1 MTSRP
6 FSLQWASLTAIGL
19 LLAAC
24 SDAPKP
30 VASPVAVFTTTVGQ
44 DAGAQART
52 FTAVVR
58 ARIEADIGFRAPGKV
73 VERLVDV
80 GDKVQS
86 GQPIA
91 RLDTADYKLALQ
103 AALDQAQAAAIDAR
117 QSAAD
122 ETRFRRLLTDGS
134 VSVAD
139 HERQK
144 ARADAAA
151 ARLDQ
156 AQRQVELTRNR
167 ESYATLVAPFAGVVT
182 GLRVEHGQVVA
193 EGQPVVSLAR
203 EGEREVV
210 TDLPEDLLPT
220 VRQLAARA
228 LPWGNAKS
236 AIALQVREVS
246 PVANP
251 QGRTYRVRYAA
262 APGSQAQMAAL
273 PLGSTMQLMLSAARS
288 ATQATALPV
297 TALIKASGTAGVWTL
312 GPSGSKVVFAPVQV
326 VAHDE
331 AHVYLTGLE
340 PGSRVVTVGAQKLDA
355 QTLVRPIERDAAL
368 AETAR
373 GAN

>member
-1 MTSRP
+1 
-6 FSLQWASLTAIGL
+6 
-19 LLAAC
+19 
-24 SDAPKP
+24 
-30 VASPVAVFTTTVGQ
+30 VASPIAVFTTTVGQ
-44 DAGAQART
+44 EAGAQART

-58 ARIEADIGFRAPGKV
+58 ARVETDIGFRAAGKV

-86 GQPIA
+86 GQAMA

-103 AALDQAQAAAIDAR
+103 AALDQAQAAAIDAG

-122 ETRFRRLLTDGS
+122 EARFRRLLADGS

-151 ARLDQ
+151 ARLEQ
-156 AQRQVELTRNR
+156 AHRQVELTRNR
-167 ESYATLVAPFAGVVT
+167 ESYATLVAPYAGVVT
-182 GLRVEHGQVVA
+182 ALRVEHGQVVA
-193 EGQPVVSLAR
+193 EGQPVVYLAR

-210 TDLPEDLLPT
+210 ADLPEDLFSV
-220 VRQLAARA
+220 VRQLSARA
-228 LPWGNAKS
+228 LPWGDSKS
-236 AIALQVREVS
+236 PVQLQVREVS

-262 APGSQAQMAAL
+262 APGSQAQMATM
-273 PLGSTMQLMLSAARS
+273 PLGSTIQLMLSAARPAS
-288 ATQATALPV
+288 PAIALPV
-297 TALIKASGTAGVWTL
+297 TALIKASGTPGVWTL
-312 GPSGSKVVFAPVQV
+312 GPSGSNVVFAPVQV

-355 QTLVRPIERDAAL
+355 KTPVRPIERDAAVV
-368 AETAR
+368 ETAK
-373 GAN
+373 GGN